1 MHHNSKQTCEIT
13 CFYSGRLNAKN
24 NYQKRFKSP
33 KTGGKCSRKK
43 IQLTV
48 FNLRLEEFTLVNE
61 PCNKQTQGEI
71 YITRLHP
78 RILRSCLSQIDHL
91 RFFHVFALQQDEKGE
106 PKKGRSVEALP
117 AYHIHYKPAS
127 FDDYDPNCGDF
138 DGYDDHE
145 PDYDDHE
152 PDYGDCEPDYDDRE
166 PNYDPDYDDREPD
179 YDDYEPDFDDYEP
192 DYGDREPDYDDREPD
207 LGDYEPDYGEREPD
221 HDDREPDYDD
231 YEPDYDDYEPDHDDR
246 EPDYDDYEPDYDDYS
261 PSNDDYDAYD

>member
-1 MHHNSKQTCEIT
+1 MFSE
-13 CFYSGRLNAKN
+13 
-24 NYQKRFKSP
+24 
-33 KTGGKCSRKK
+33 K

-48 FNLRLEEFTLVNE
+48 FNLRLEEFTLVNKR
-61 PCNKQTQGEI
+61 CNKQTQGEM

-106 PKKGRSVEALP
+106 PKRGRSVEALS

-166 PNYDPDYDDREPD
+166 PD
-179 YDDYEPDFDDYEP
+179 YDDYEPD
-192 DYGDREPDYDDREPD
+192 YGEREPDHDDREPD
-207 LGDYEPDYGEREPD
+207 FGDYEPDYGEREPD

-231 YEPDYDDYEPDHDDR
+231 YEPDYN
-246 EPDYDDYEPDYDDYS
+246 DYEPDYDDYS
-261 PSNDDYDAYD
+261 PSKDDYDAYD